1 MPNKPSAIKRVRQT
15 KRRNAINR
23 RNRSRLR
30 TFIKKLRAALKEPT
44 PEDLALIEPKSL
56 LGVNRKKATGIQKV
70 YLDAVS
76 VIDKS
81 VQKGI
86 IHRNTA
92 ARYKSRLWHRIKTV
106 LEQYRANQV
115 SSSPPPAGA

>member
-15 KRRNAINR
+15 ERRNAVNR

-30 TFIKKLRAALKEPT
+30 TFIKKFRAALRKPT
-44 PEDLALIEPKSL
+44 PEDLALLEPQALS
-56 LGVNRKKATGIQKV
+56 GVTKKGATGLQKV

-76 VIDKS
+76 IIDKS
-81 VQKGI
+81 VQKGV

-92 ARYKSRLWHRIKTV
+92 ARYKSRLWRRITST
-106 LEQYRANQV
+106 LSQYKAGA
-115 SSSPPPAGA
+115 SAPPANG

>member
-15 KRRNAINR
+15 ERRNAINR

-30 TFIKKLRAALKEPT
+30 TFIKKLRAALKKPT
-44 PEDLALIEPKSL
+44 AEDMALLEPKNLS
-56 LGVNRKKATGIQKV
+56 GVKRKTATGLQKV
-70 YLDAVS
+70 YLETVS

-92 ARYKSRLWHRIKTV
+92 ARYKSRLWHRITTV
-106 LEQYRANQV
+106 LNQHKA
-115 SSSPPPAGA
+115 SDTATPTTGA

>member
-1 MPNKPSAIKRVRQT
+1 MPNKASAIKRVRQT
-15 KRRNAINR
+15 ERRNAVNR

-30 TFIKKLRAALKEPT
+30 TFIKLRAALRKPT
-44 PEDLALIEPKSL
+44 AEDLALVEPKKLS
-56 LGVNRKKATGIQKV
+56 GVKRKTATGLQKV
-70 YLDAVS
+70 YLDAIS

-92 ARYKSRLWHRIKTV
+92 ARYKSRLWHRITTV
-106 LEQYRANQV
+106 LNQHKAGGTA
-115 SSSPPPAGA
+115 SSTPSA

>member
-1 MPNKPSAIKRVRQT
+1 MPNKPSAIKRVRQNE
-15 KRRNAINR
+15 RRNMINR

-30 TFIKKLRAALKEPT
+30 TFIKKLRAALRKPT
-44 PEDLALIEPKSL
+44 AEDLALLEPKKLS
-56 LGVNRKKATGIQKV
+56 GVKRKKATGIQKV
-70 YLDAVS
+70 YLETVS

-92 ARYKSRLWHRIKTV
+92 ARYKSRLWHRITV
-106 LEQYRANQV
+106 VLNQQK
-115 SSSPPPAGA
+115 AGGTTLPTVNT